1 MKTSLVYFFLF
12 AFWVE
17 QALGISLSQI
27 KGFSLS
33 NFAVYLLLFAWAFR
47 IAFQRKFFDSN
58 NVNTYVMLMILTA
71 LVSIPLK
78 IWYGEIPNR
87 GILGEVIYW
96 KDWADPFILFF
107 ILFNVI
113 DDERSCK
120 GVLFGLIMF
129 LFITALTTPLISL
142 GVIHIRKLPEFY
154 YGRAAGFS
162 DPNQYASFLV
172 LFIPLVLTY
181 FLFTKHLITK
191 ISIGIVLAV
200 SLIALVTTGS
210 RGGSLS
216 FLLSMALYLL
226 LMKRE
231 NILNLNSI
239 ILVFMALTI
248 LAFSSFVLAP
258 SSVKEE
264 VLSRFDPTDSKTM
277 DEISGGH
284 GRVKF
289 WQNGLQ
295 FFMERPILGHGQNTF
310 SVLYMEKFGGFG
322 APHNHFLMQLVHF
335 GIVGLAIYIMILT
348 KVFLHV
354 WHDFKATKDLWRRKL
369 YISFIAGFLGYTF
382 SMLAVDLGPPRYLYW
397 IYTAIMYSYIKSDPS
412 RIT

>member
-1 MKTSLVYFFLF
+1 MKTTLVYFFLF
-12 AFWVE
+12 AFWAE

-33 NFAVYLLLFAWAFR
+33 NFAVYLLLFAWAFK
-47 IAFQRKFFDSN
+47 IAFQRKFFESN
-58 NVNTYVMLMILTA
+58 NVNTYLMLMIFIA

-78 IWYGEIPNR
+78 IWHGEIPSEGVLNEL
-87 GILGEVIYW
+87 IHW
-96 KDWADPFILFF
+96 KDWADPLILFF

-120 GVLFGLIMF
+120 GVLLGLILF

-142 GVIHIRKLPEFY
+142 GVIHIRKLPDFY
-154 YGRAAGFS
+154 YGRASGFS

-181 FLFTKHLITK
+181 FLFTKYLITK
-191 ISIGIVLAV
+191 MAIGILLAV
-200 SLIALVTTGS
+200 SFIALVTTGS
-210 RGGSLS
+210 RGGAIS
-216 FLLSMALYLL
+216 FLLSMAIYLL

-231 NILNLNSI
+231 NILNFNYI
-239 ILVFMALTI
+239 ILVLIALMI
-248 LAFSSFVLAP
+248 LSFSSFVLAP
-258 SSVKEE
+258 SSVKEH
-264 VLSRFDPTDSKTM
+264 VMSRFDPTDSETM
-277 DEISGGH
+277 DEISGAH
-284 GRVKF
+284 GRAKF
-289 WQNGLQ
+289 WQNGLR

-310 SVLYMEKFGGFG
+310 SLLNKKKFGGPG

-335 GIVGLAIYIMILT
+335 GIVGLTIYIMIFT

-354 WHDFKATKDLWRRKL
+354 WHDVKATKDLWRRKL

-382 SMLAVDLGPPRYLYW
+382 SMLAVDLGPPRYLFW